1 MILFLLYSYYILGL
15 PGFGV
20 PSMMT
25 LILRFA
31 ARVAVVVD
39 SPGLEVVCLSLEF
52 LGVKNFCWKPPGRAW
67 AKRGSVEGHPELCMS
82 AGASARS

>member
-20 PSMMT
+20 PSIMT

-31 ARVAVVVD
+31 ARLAKVVVE
-39 SPGLEVVCLSLEF
+39 SPSLSIT
-52 LGVKNFCWKPPGRAW
+52 
-67 AKRGSVEGHPELCMS
+67 
-82 AGASARS
+82 